1 MIHSTLV
8 VTQTVFIMLVNDHS
22 STYTH
27 DLVILALFGTILIVL
42 PWSVINIFYS
52 FWVLFVITYNYHD
65 IWRQTKLIHHSQ
77 NEICSIS
84 KSECLL
90 AEAKYT
96 FSIINLLAMFY
107 YIVPIVLSIV
117 TYSAKLNITSASTKK
132 LGKKVHFIMETG
144 KSYSF
149 DDVVNTLYDERDFER
164 EGNILKILTSKSFQN
179 IIIGQHKPNAKDPVS
194 ILSYENTRGV
204 QIYYINNYSIDNN
217 SSKTKQTFV
226 YTSSGIRWIPGAI

>member
-132 LGKKVHFIMETG
+132 
-144 KSYSF
+144 SF